1 MRSMAA
7 LAVSRHQQPLFAQ
20 RKAVDGVD
28 VQRIDVG
35 QAMFL
40 RHCIVAVAG
49 AAGARNV
56 ERIDRRARI
65 ILGKDGVGVSM
76 ATGAGMLGL
85 DGVNAS
91 GQAGRLIGVAGF
103 ALDRRDLI
111 RMRIFLDGRV
121 AIAALQAA
129 VDAQAEVMRIYAHT
143 LARGVLQARVRVAG
157 EAIGLRPGGARRC
170 NSQKRPKCKRNRGSS
185 LHEDSDPS

>member
-76 ATGAGMLGL
+76 ATSAGMLGL
-85 DGVNAS
+85 DRMNAS
-91 GQAGRLIGVAGF
+91 CQAGRLIGVAGF

-170 NSQKRPKCKRNRGSS
+170 DSQKRPKCQRNRGSS